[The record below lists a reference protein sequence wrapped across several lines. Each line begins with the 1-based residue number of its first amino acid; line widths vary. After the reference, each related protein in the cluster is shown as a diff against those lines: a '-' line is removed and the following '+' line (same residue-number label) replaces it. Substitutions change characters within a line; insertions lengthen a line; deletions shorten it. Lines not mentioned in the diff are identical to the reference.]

1 MDERAIVAQVVEDSE
16 KNRLL
21 RQLPSVDEVLSSESG
36 RRLTARAGPV
46 VAARAARRAIA
57 EARAR
62 LLSGEQRI
70 AAVGQAALEEA
81 LAEEARPAL
90 RRVINA
96 TGVVLHTNLGR
107 APLAAA
113 AVERVREVAE
123 HYVNLEFDLS
133 QGERG
138 ARGAELEAL
147 LCELTGA
154 EAALAVNNNAAAV
167 LLALTALAG
176 GAEAVVSRGELVEI
190 GGGFRIPDVMRQS
203 GVRLVEVGTTNKT
216 RLADYE
222 AALSERTALLVK
234 VHRSNFAMVGFC
246 EECAPADLARLGA
259 ARGVP
264 LFDDLGSGCFIDSA
278 KLGLPRER
286 TAAEAV
292 RDGAAVVSFSGDK
305 LLGGP
310 QAGIAVGRRE
320 LIERMRRHPLQRALR
335 LDKLTAAALE
345 ATLRLYRDDR
355 ALEIPALAMLAG
367 EASAIKRRAERLQ
380 AALSAHGVSSDVL
393 ETAGQVGGGALPLA
407 EPRSW
412 AVALAPDDL
421 DALAA
426 RLRRGAPPVVGR
438 IADDRLLLDVR
449 TVREDEIP
457 ELAERVA
464 DACEPALA
472 ASAGEAG
479 HA

>member
-1 MDERAIVAQVVEDSE
+1 MEDSE

-36 RRLTARAGPV
+36 RRLSAQVGPL

-57 EARAR
+57 EARGR

-81 LAEEARPAL
+81 LAEEARPGL

-113 AVERVREVAE
+113 AVERLREVAE
-123 HYVNLEFDLS
+123 HYTNLEFDVAT
-133 QGERG
+133 GERG
-138 ARGAELEAL
+138 ARGAALEAL

-154 EAALAVNNNAAAV
+154 EAAVAVNNNAAAV

-176 GAEAVVSRGELVEI
+176 GREAIVSRGELVEI

-222 AALSERTALLVK
+222 GALSDQTALLVK
-234 VHRSNFAMVGFC
+234 VHRSNFALVGFC
-246 EECAPADLARLGA
+246 EEAQPAELARLGA
-259 ARGVP
+259 TRGVP
-264 LFDDLGSGCFIDSA
+264 LFDDLGSGCLADTA
-278 KLGLPRER
+278 ALGLPRER

-292 RDGAAVVSFSGDK
+292 RDGAAVVTFSGDK

-320 LIERMRRHPLQRALR
+320 AIERMRRHPLQRALR

-345 ATLRLYRDDR
+345 GTLRLYRDGR
-355 ALEIPALAMLAG
+355 AGEIPALAMLS
-367 EASAIKRRAERLQ
+367 ASQAELRRRAETLH
-380 AALSAHGVSSDVL
+380 AALAARGVQT
-393 ETAGQVGGGALPLA
+393 EIAKTAGQVGGGALPLA
-407 EPRSW
+407 EPASW
-412 AVALAPDDL
+412 AVALAPGDDL
-421 DALAA
+421 EALAA
-426 RLRRGAPPVVGR
+426 QLRRGAPPVVGR
-438 IADDRLLLDVR
+438 LAEDRLLLDVR

-457 ELAERVA
+457 ELAAAIADARDAGRVA
-464 DACEPALA
+464 A
-472 ASAGEAG
+472 AGEAG

>member
-1 MDERAIVAQVVEDSE
+1 VEDSE

-21 RQLPSVDEVLSSESG
+21 RQLPSVDEVLSSDG
-36 RRLTARAGPV
+36 GQRLAERVGPV
-46 VAARAARRAIA
+46 LAGRVARRAVA
-57 EARAR
+57 DARAR
-62 LLSGEQRI
+62 LLSGEERI
-70 AAVGQAALEEA
+70 AAVGQTALEEA

-90 RRVINA
+90 RRVVNA

-113 AVERVREVAE
+113 AVERLREVAE
-123 HYVNLEFDLS
+123 RYTNLEFDLS
-133 QGERG
+133 AGERG

-154 EAALAVNNNAAAV
+154 EAALVVNNNAAAV
-167 LLALTALAG
+167 LLALTALAA
-176 GAEAVVSRGELVEI
+176 GAEVVVSRGELVEI

-203 GVRLVEVGTTNKT
+203 GVKLVEVGTTNKT

-222 AALSERTALLVK
+222 GALTERTALLVK
-234 VHRSNFAMVGFC
+234 VHRSNFAMIGFC
-246 EECAPADLARLGA
+246 EEASPAELARLGA

-264 LFDDLGSGCFIDSA
+264 LFDDLGSGCVADLAAFD
-278 KLGLPRER
+278 LPRER
-286 TAAEAV
+286 TAADAV
-292 RDGAAVVSFSGDK
+292 RDGAAVVTFSGDK

-320 LIERMRRHPLQRALR
+320 PIERMRRHPLQRALR

-345 ATLRLYRDDR
+345 ATLRLYRDGR
-355 ALEIPALAMLAG
+355 AREIPAVAMLA
-367 EASAIKRRAERLQ
+367 AQPAALRRRAEALREAL
-380 AALSAHGVSSDVL
+380 AARGVPSELV
-393 ETAGQVGGGALPLA
+393 ETRGQVGGGALPLA
-407 EPRSW
+407 EPPSW
-412 AVALAPDDL
+412 AVALEPDDL
-421 DALAA
+421 FDLAA
-426 RLRRGAPPVVGR
+426 RLRRGALPVVGR

-449 TVREDEIP
+449 TIREDELL

-464 DACEPALA
+464 EAFETARIA
-472 ASAGEAG
+472 EAGEAG